1 MYIITYNYIVL
12 HDVQPSLHREYKT
25 NYFSNPFSIFLW
37 KYFIS
42 QILLQPPNLGKF
54 QKKNPIINSM
64 QIYNCSSSSIFV
76 DSLVRAGQN
85 IINPT
90 IHVLYIVGIIVS
102 CKRKLIL
109 HTSIETGYDNIYIK
123 AT

>member
-1 MYIITYNYIVL
+1 MCILLRIIILFCTMFSHLYIESTR
-12 HDVQPSLHREYKT
+12 Q
-25 NYFSNPFSIFLW
+25 SNPFNISLW

-54 QKKNPIINSM
+54 LKKNPIINSM

-109 HTSIETGYDNIYIK
+109 HASIETGYDNIYIK